1 MRAPAKRAPAPAA
14 VRAESAMPEVAVT
27 EQVVAARDELQP
39 QERVE
44 LREAAPAA
52 DPRQEATISAPRG
65 RKRVRWTRDAIVT
78 ELASWMTN
86 GSMVDASFM
95 KRHGPPGLVAAA
107 LREFGRFDAALN
119 VASLQVARLYS
130 DGPKAR

>member
-1 MRAPAKRAPAPAA
+1 
-14 VRAESAMPEVAVT
+14 MPEVAVT
-27 EQVVAARDELQP
+27 EQVAAVRDELQS

-52 DPRQEATISAPRG
+52 EPQQQTATSATSG
-65 RKRVRWTRDAIVT
+65 RKRVRWTRDAIIT

-119 VASLQVARLYS
+119 VASLQVARLNPDS
-130 DGPKAR
+130 PTAR

>member
-1 MRAPAKRAPAPAA
+1 MPAA
-14 VRAESAMPEVAVT
+14 VRAESAIPDVAVT
-27 EQVVAARDELQP
+27 EHVAAARDDLQP

-44 LREAAPAA
+44 LSAAAE
-52 DPRQEATISAPRG
+52 PRQEAVTSATGG
-65 RKRVRWTRDAIVT
+65 RKRMRWTRDAIIT

>member
-1 MRAPAKRAPAPAA
+1 
-14 VRAESAMPEVAVT
+14 MPEVAVT

-44 LREAAPAA
+44 LREAPPVAE
-52 DPRQEATISAPRG
+52 PRQERPTSATSG
-65 RKRVRWTRDAIVT
+65 RTRVRWTRDAIIT

-119 VASLQVARLYS
+119 VASLQVARLHP
-130 DGPKAR
+130 GEPTAR